1 MKLTAFILLITVMQV
16 SANGFGQN
24 VSISVKNAP
33 LTKVFSLI
41 EKQTDYVFFFD
52 HSLLDKGK
60 KITYRVSNSQL
71 RSVLDS
77 CFRDQPFSYDIV
89 DKTIVVKERAPEK
102 TYVAPKEISRFQP
115 YTGKVTGADGA
126 GLTGASVVVKGTSK
140 GTQTDADGNFSI
152 DAEARDVLVISYI
165 GHIAKE
171 YTLGSN
177 AAPIVIKLEPEA
189 ATADEVVIVAYGQV
203 RKKDLTG
210 SVSQVKSKD
219 INALPS
225 TNVVQALSGRSTG
238 VQVQQ
243 NNGTPGGPVSVRIRG
258 VNSILGGNEPLYVVD
273 GFPYS
278 SNPTFLQNADIESI
292 EILKDASSIAMYGS
306 RGANGVVMITT
317 RTGKK
322 GERSN
327 VTFESSYSMQQ
338 VTKKMKLL
346 SPIQYAELYNE
357 QAKNDGLAP
366 YFTQGALD
374 SIRNGPATDWQ
385 SLVLRNAPISNN
397 NLTISGGNEKTRFSL
412 SAGAFLQDGIV
423 HNSDFKRYSMRAN
436 VNHDISKVFN
446 VAYNA
451 TLTRITRLLQNS
463 ERGNRGSDIFSAM
476 LMAPPT
482 LSPYLPDGSYR
493 RLTTAYPFISNA
505 IINPMVNLN
514 ENSNQIKADRILS
527 NLGFTIKPLD
537 GLSIRISGGIE
548 SSNDRTDAYNNIE
561 PSTNSVGAASI
572 ATSQL
577 TNLLNENIAN
587 YTKTFN
593 DKHSIAVTAGF
604 AYQETVSTSASA
616 NAVGFLSDV

>member
-1 MKLTAFILLITVMQV
+1 MRLNFIRKVLYCHRGPATKTLLVMKLTAFILLITAMQV

-24 VSISVKNAP
+24 VTISVKNAP

-52 HSLLDKGK
+52 YSLLEKGK
-60 KITYRVSNSQL
+60 KITYRVSNLQL
-71 RSVLDS
+71 RAVLDS
-77 CFRDQPFSYDIV
+77 CFREQPFSYDIV
-89 DKTIVVKERAPEK
+89 DKTIVVRERVPEK
-102 TYVAPKEISRFQP
+102 TYVAPKETNRFQP
-115 YTGKVTGADGA
+115 YTGKVTGPDGIA
-126 GLTGASVVVKGTSK
+126 LSGASVVVKGSSK
-140 GTQTDADGNFSI
+140 GTQTDENGNFTI
-152 DAEARDVLVISYI
+152 DAEPKDVLVISFI
-165 GHIAKE
+165 GHLAKE
-171 YTLGSN
+171 FTLGSN
-177 AAPIVIKLEPEA
+177 AVPLVIRLEPEV

-451 TLTRITRLLQNS
+451 TLTRITRKLQNS

-482 LSPYLPDGSYR
+482 LSPYLQDGSYR

-527 NLGFTIKPLD
+527 NLGFTIKPVD

-572 ATSQL
+572 ATSQF

-587 YTKTFN
+587 YAKTF
-593 DKHSIAVTAGF
+593 
-604 AYQETVSTSASA
+604 
-616 NAVGFLSDV
+616 